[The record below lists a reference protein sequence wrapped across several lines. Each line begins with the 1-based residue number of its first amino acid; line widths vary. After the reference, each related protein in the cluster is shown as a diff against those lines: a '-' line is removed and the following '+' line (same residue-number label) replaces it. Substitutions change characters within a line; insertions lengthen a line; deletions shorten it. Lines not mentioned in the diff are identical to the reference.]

1 MLPIF
6 ILNCITPDKRL
17 LSIFLKSPFTDDLT
31 VEYPRTSRKCWH
43 FNEGHIVNC
52 ILDFLG
58 LKFSFGLPIRVFFFL
73 PWPLHSQDYVT
84 IMPFFWNLFSRSF
97 FPHHS
102 LFSLSSSIPLSGA
115 HSSHFLTQSVRL
127 SAVFILVYSVSLLYM
142 KWLSRLSPKQRVIS

>member
-1 MLPIF
+1 MICFTLFIVLPIF

-58 LKFSFGLPIRVFFFL
+58 LKFSFGLPIRVFFFYHGHFT
-73 PWPLHSQDYVT
+73 PRTMSPSCHFSGICFPT
-84 IMPFFWNLFSRSF
+84 LFSPITHF
-97 FPHHS
+97 S
-102 LFSLSSSIPLSGA
+102 LFLLLFLSQEHIPPIFLLS
-115 HSSHFLTQSVRL
+115 Q
-127 SAVFILVYSVSLLYM
+127 
-142 KWLSRLSPKQRVIS
+142 